1 MALNSLLLCKV
12 ELEPP
17 VSVHLA
23 HNRKIIQVAGRL
35 TQWNARPIQAEEL
48 YFGDHLRVK
57 DLLPDL
63 AHGSFFPVCDNY
75 WIVHVQLKVLLCR
88 VGGVQE
94 GVDLRWGSVGV
105 GQLGWQV
112 AFGAETSCCADVVVA
127 AGDERKIL
135 LEDHHL

>member
-1 MALNSLLLCKV
+1 MTAFDALLLCKV
-12 ELEPP
+12 KLKPP

-57 DLLPDL
+57 DLLPNL
-63 AHGSFFPVCDNY
+63 AHGSFFSVCDNY
-75 WIVHVQLKVLLCR
+75 WLVHVQLEVLLCR
-88 VGGVQE
+88 VVGVQE

-112 AFGAETSCCADVVVA
+112 ASGTETSCC
-127 AGDERKIL
+127 
-135 LEDHHL
+135 